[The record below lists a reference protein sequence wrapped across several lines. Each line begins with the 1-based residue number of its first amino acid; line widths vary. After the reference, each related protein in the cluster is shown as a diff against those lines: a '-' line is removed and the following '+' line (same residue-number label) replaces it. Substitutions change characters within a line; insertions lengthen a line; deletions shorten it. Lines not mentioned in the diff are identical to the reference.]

1 MFILYFLNL
10 REEAFFYCARGFGV
24 EICILFA
31 VAKLVAEATAFDF
44 STLTP
49 ILKSF
54 VSLESSYG

>member
-1 MFILYFLNL
+1 MFVLYFLNL
-10 REEAFFYCARGFGV
+10 REETFFHCARGFGV

-44 STLTP
+44 CTLTL

-54 VSLESSYG
+54 VSLESSHG